1 MSIKSF
7 FDFDKRWLDY
17 LIILGKG
24 RSIESTAQPLEPPF
38 QILPL
43 FLSWFCLISQ
53 TQKPLF

>member
-7 FDFDKRWLDY
+7 FDFEKRWLDY

-43 FLSWFCLISQ
+43 FLS
-53 TQKPLF
+53 